1 MRELEAAHLL
11 QAVEASGLA
20 SRFLLKAVR
29 GLWRSSREVRAE
41 FAGRSVGFG
50 VGARADY
57 QTPASLERTACTSRT
72 AVRGPWRAPG
82 EAGLEIAVMMVV

>member
-1 MRELEAAHLL
+1 MRLGFE
-11 QAVEASGLA
+11 
-20 SRFLLKAVR
+20 
-29 GLWRSSREVRAE
+29 
-41 FAGRSVGFG
+41 GRSVGFG
-50 VGARADY
+50 VGARASY